1 MRNPNG
7 YGSVYKLPGKRR
19 NPYVATSTASIG
31 VRRKKDISFL
41 RDALGDEL
49 YQAVYDKYDD
59 YFKSRTYTAEQK
71 RRVIGYYPTRREAM
85 EALAEYNRNPYD
97 LEARKATFAEL
108 YELWEKTGYDGLSS
122 STITAHK
129 SAYKHCRPL
138 WDMPVS
144 EIRSLHL
151 QSVMDS
157 ISDKSNSTRQNVKT
171 IMRIV
176 FQYAAEHD
184 IVVKDYSQY
193 VKASPRSALEGEP
206 KEGIHTPYT
215 PLEIRTLWDN
225 IDMPGVKIILLMI
238 YTGARSKEVFIME
251 SNDVNIEERYM
262 IGGVKTKSGKRRIIP
277 LHDDIIPIVQN
288 MLDDGGRYL
297 IKHRSGDKPLY
308 YNYFVQLMHDP
319 TLKKLGIDHLPHDC
333 RHTFAT
339 AADRCIDKAMMQ
351 RIMGHRL
358 DTLADRVYVHKT
370 AAELVESVNKIVFI
384 E

>member
-19 NPYVATSTASIG
+19 NPYVATSTVSIG

-49 YQAVYDKYDD
+49 YQTVYNKYDD
-59 YFKSRTYTAEQK
+59 YFKSRAYTAEQTRK
-71 RRVIGYYPTRREAM
+71 VIGYYSTRREAM
-85 EALAEYNRNPYD
+85 EALAEYNRNPYN

-108 YELWEKTGYDGLSS
+108 YELWEKTGYDGLSR
-122 STITAHK
+122 STVTARK

-138 WDMPVS
+138 WDIPVS

-157 ISDKSNSTRQNVKT
+157 IADKSDSTRQNVKT
-171 IMRIV
+171 IMKIV

-184 IVVKDYSQY
+184 IVTKDYSQY
-193 VKASPRSALEGEP
+193 IKVTPRAAREGEP
-206 KEGIHTPYT
+206 RESIHAPYT
-215 PLEIRTLWDN
+215 PLEIQTLWNN
-225 IDMPGVKIILLMI
+225 IDMPGVRIMLLMI
-238 YTGARSKEVFIME
+238 YTGTRSKEVFIME
-251 SNDVNIEERYM
+251 SSDVNIEEHYM

-277 LHDDIIPIVQN
+277 LHDDILPIVQN
-288 MLDDGGRYL
+288 MLDDGGKYL
-297 IKHRSGDKPLY
+297 IKHLSGDKPLY
-308 YNYFVQLMHDP
+308 YNYFVQQMHDP

-351 RIMGHRL
+351 RIMGHKL